1 MSATR
6 KGGLGRGLAALI
18 PTGPP
23 VTAPATTA
31 PTSTTTTSTTTES
44 TTSAVTRFRELR
56 DQFSR
61 GTSFETTFTTPPDE
75 RPNSGANELLTT

>member
-23 VTAPATTA
+23 VDAEQKPTAAPSSTATA
-31 PTSTTTTSTTTES
+31 PTATAPTKTAAPAAPAPAK
-44 TTSAVTRFRELR
+44 SAPAAGAP
-56 DQFSR
+56 SK
-61 GTSFETTFTTPPDE
+61 PA
-75 RPNSGANELLTT
+75 SGG